1 MTLPPSEDNC
11 CGVNGGRRRGGDLLR
26 CPSPRKLPGKN
37 AQYSLCFTFK
47 DIDMPAGV
55 EDVDCIGSSSSSL

>member
-26 CPSPRKLPGKN
+26 CPSRKLPGKN